1 MFWWF
6 FETDKIENKKKKR
19 VKMRGGGKKIW
30 ERNKKEISNNNEN
43 WKYGEMKLNGM
54 AKRKL
59 LNKLVWPLRYGV
71 STPIHIFIMLRPN
84 NVILVAAARILIHF
98 FFFAKKSK
106 SFSVTV
112 VVIVEVV
119 ASSLFFLGC
128 ICVSI
133 CSSYSLV
140 RMLYSDVQSYRRIP
154 IPIQYI
160 HISMYCI

>member
-1 MFWWF
+1 MVFRDRQDRKQK
-6 FETDKIENKKKKR
+6 EKESENER
-19 VKMRGGGKKIW
+19 RRKKIW

-119 ASSLFFLGC
+119 ASSLFF
-128 ICVSI
+128 S
-133 CSSYSLV
+133 
-140 RMLYSDVQSYRRIP
+140 RLYLCEYL
-154 IPIQYI
+154 
-160 HISMYCI
+160 